1 MPDVYYNTTA
11 TPTMPAALGCDVN
24 CDLILIEPVFIAWDE
39 LSTTGINQTVITEVV
54 NQTAITIVVDVSL
67 NVTKTSTH
75 TDTQMIQSW
84 YDVNQHLYP
93 SGVEIIVGANGK
105 PSISWRGRTV

>member
-1 MPDVYYNTTA
+1 
-11 TPTMPAALGCDVN
+11 MPAALGCDVN
-24 CDLILIEPVFIAWDE
+24 CDLILVEPVFFVWNE
-39 LSTTGINQTVITEVV
+39 QSKTGTNQKAIVEVV
-54 NQTAITIVVDVSL
+54 NQTAITTVVDVSL

-84 YDVNQHLYP
+84 YDANQRLYP
-93 SGVEIIVGANGK
+93 SEMEIIIGANGK